1 MIELAIYPE
10 MLIEAG
16 RFQKPNIFQR
26 RVKSFPLLEK
36 KSGRISRIK
45 KKQVNSEY
53 LRWVIA

>member
-45 KKQVNSEY
+45 KTKYIQN
-53 LRWVIA
+53 I